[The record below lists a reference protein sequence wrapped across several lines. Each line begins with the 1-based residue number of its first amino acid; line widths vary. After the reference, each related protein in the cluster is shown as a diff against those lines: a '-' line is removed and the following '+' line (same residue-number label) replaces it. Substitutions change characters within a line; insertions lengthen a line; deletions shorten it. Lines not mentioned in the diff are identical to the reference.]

1 MEENAKNSSKHEK
14 INFGHEK
21 LKIFFVT
28 HLDKIYAAKS
38 HLIKHLPLLIDHI
51 HLSDLQSA
59 IQETLDNVGKQLAR
73 MEIIYSILDSEIGKG
88 NFTGLAGLVD
98 DAFAD
103 IANYASDPELRDLS
117 IVFYMQNIES
127 MEAASFKILQMA
139 AVKLKNKQIQQL
151 IAENYME
158 AKSDRTLLLLIT
170 AKYMIAK

>member
-1 MEENAKNSSKHEK
+1 MEENAKNPSKDDK

-38 HLIKHLPLLIDHI
+38 HLIKHLPLLVDHI
-51 HLSDLQSA
+51 YFTDLQSA
-59 IQETLDNVGKQLAR
+59 IRETMDNVEKQIAR
-73 MEIIYSILDSEIGKG
+73 MEIIYSILDSEIGTG
-88 NFTGLAGLVD
+88 NFTGLAGLIN

-103 IANYASDPELRDLS
+103 IDIYSSDPEFRDLS
-117 IVFYMQNIES
+117 IAFYMQNIES
-127 MEAASFKILQMA
+127 MEAASFQILQMA

-151 IAENYME
+151 ISDNYRE